1 MISELDATITTL
13 QNSWDVSEDTSTITF
28 SKEDIDEIHYQNIV
42 KQVSELRSVIDGR
55 SLIFKLE
62 ETRNIFQFR
71 LHWEPSDTV
80 TISTDSDEGT
90 DPENLFNS
98 DDTISA
104 LNQIRENRIPDYDSL
119 EECLSGFIDN
129 EFVKVSFIYRIN
141 TVDIGDTIQSEIEGV
156 GEIRFYLQKSTFLNH
171 INTEN
176 LNTIKDIFVSEEEKE
191 LFVIQNLSAPCYAS
205 DLGFFSLADLES
217 TQLEDYIQLRSTY
230 RETVSSVGR
239 ECVIDEFED
248 IYIPP
253 DFFEFKAVNDEPFV
267 NSVLCMMAGHRL
279 LYSIFSLSDIVR
291 RRSDGW
297 HIRVSGK
304 KILEQEIKLEKGNSG
319 WKIQTIKSGEVDSE
333 IPVTDEIVASFANV
347 FKWIYEIRVTDRV
360 SVLRNIITLYTTTIE
375 GLIKNVDEIHE
386 SAKSNFKFYTQESVD
401 EFIGM
406 QQEISNYLLETQ
418 REFSELRRNLANSL
432 SRDLFRVF
440 GFLVVTWVGIF
451 LQLEQI
457 ATVRNA
463 LSISLIPVI
472 FYLML
477 SLRAVHGLSQQF
489 SSLEDSRDSYYR
501 MYKRQMN
508 EELFEEIV
516 NSEEDEQISSQFQ
529 TDKRIY
535 YALFGFLLFLA
546 IYTVIDL
553 QILQGPI
560 FELVQSILSDTN

>member
-1 MISELDATITTL
+1 MISGLDATITTL
-13 QNSWDVSEDTSTITF
+13 QNSWNVSEDTSTITF
-28 SKEDIDEIHYQNIV
+28 SEEAIDETHYQDIV
-42 KQVSELRSVIDGR
+42 EQVSELRSVIDGR

-62 ETRNIFQFR
+62 ETRDIFQFR

-80 TISTDSDEGT
+80 TISIDCDEGT
-90 DPENLFNS
+90 DPENLYNS
-98 DDTISA
+98 DNAISA
-104 LNQIRENRIPDYDSL
+104 LTQIRENRIPNYDSL
-119 EECLSGFIDN
+119 EECLSSFINN
-129 EFVKVSFIYRIN
+129 EFVEVSFIYRVD
-141 TVDIGDTIQSEIEGV
+141 TVDIGNAVQSEIEGIGYV
-156 GEIRFYLQKSTFLNH
+156 RFYLHKSTFLNH
-171 INTEN
+171 INTED
-176 LNTIKDIFVSEEEKE
+176 LDIIKDILISGEEKE
-191 LFVIQNLSAPCYAS
+191 LFVIQNLSAPCYGS
-205 DLGFFSLADLES
+205 DLSFFSLADLES

-230 RETVSSVGR
+230 REKISSVGR

-253 DFFEFKAVNDEPFV
+253 DFFEFKAINDEPFV

-279 LYSIFSLSDIVR
+279 LYSIFSLCDIVR

-297 HIRVSGK
+297 QVRVSGK
-304 KILEQEIKLEKGNSG
+304 KILEQELRLEKGNSG

-333 IPVTDEIVASFANV
+333 IPVTDEIVDSFVNV
-347 FKWIYEIRVTDRV
+347 FKWVYEIRVTDRI

-375 GLIKNVDEIHE
+375 GLIKNIDEIHE
-386 SAKSNFKFYTQESVD
+386 STKSNFKFYTQESVD

-463 LSISLIPVI
+463 LTISIIPVI

-477 SLRAVHGLSQQF
+477 SIRAVHGLSQQF

-501 MYKRQMN
+501 MYKRQMS

-516 NSEEDEQISSQFQ
+516 NSGEDEQISSQFQ

-535 YALFGFLLFLA
+535 YALFGFLLLLA
-546 IYTVIDL
+546 IYAVIDL

-560 FELVQSILSDTN
+560 SELVQSIISDTN